1 MICHILQQVPCHIHG
16 AHHYSSDH
24 PCPNAETTW
33 EGSQG
38 KGQAGSFPKVM
49 LQVNSPLDSH
59 PLVPLSICILTLTHC
74 NGRLGEGGKTNAT
87 CAQTVQKMKEGF
99 WPALSA
105 FCWRWEGG
113 CKGMHLS
120 LGERVGGFVA
130 SREANLL

>member
-24 PCPNAETTW
+24 PCPNAETAW

-38 KGQAGSFPKVM
+38 TGQAGSFPKVM
-49 LQVNSPLDSH
+49 LQVNSPLDSY
-59 PLVPLSICILTLTHC
+59 PLVPLFICILTLTHC
-74 NGRLGEGGKTNAT
+74 NGNWGREEKLMQLLPKQ
-87 CAQTVQKMKEGF
+87 CKKMKASF

-120 LGERVGGFVA
+120 LGERVGGFVT